1 MQKEYDFSKGERGKF
16 FSKTAKFNIPVY
28 LEPEVESFVME
39 IAKKRKCDA
48 SSVVNQLLAK
58 DRELAEFV
66 AR

>member
-1 MQKEYDFSKGERGKF
+1 MKKEYDFTNAEQGKF
-16 FSKTAKFNIPVY
+16 YDKTAKFNIPIY